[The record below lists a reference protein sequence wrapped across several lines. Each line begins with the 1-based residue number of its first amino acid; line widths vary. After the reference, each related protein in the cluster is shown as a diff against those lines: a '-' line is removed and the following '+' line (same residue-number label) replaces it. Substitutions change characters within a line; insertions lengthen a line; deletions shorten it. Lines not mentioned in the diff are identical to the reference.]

1 MVSLPQG
8 FSIWND
14 TLDDVK
20 TISGHRRPMFADM
33 GYTDEA
39 KIDLM
44 AARFGPWLAGK
55 MRAQEY
61 LAWLAVTGEGEVAA
75 GVGRDL
81 LKSYERGLYEH
92 CAFHAGDPHWGG
104 MIAEHKP

>member
-20 TISGHRRPMFADM
+20 TISGHRRPMFADV

-44 AARFGPWLAGK
+44 AARFGPWLAQK
-55 MRAQEY
+55 MQTQEY

-81 LKSYERGLYEH
+81 LKSYERGCMSTARSTRAILT
-92 CAFHAGDPHWGG
+92 GVG
-104 MIAEHKP
+104 